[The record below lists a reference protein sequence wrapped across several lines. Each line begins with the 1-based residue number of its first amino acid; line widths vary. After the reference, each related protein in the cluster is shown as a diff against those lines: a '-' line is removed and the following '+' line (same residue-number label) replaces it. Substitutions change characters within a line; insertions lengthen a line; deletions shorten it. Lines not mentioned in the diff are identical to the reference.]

1 MINTKNKKKKKVY
14 LGLSVDILHHGH
26 INIIKK
32 AVQYGDLTV
41 GLLTDE
47 AISEKKRIPM
57 LTWEQRYKILSNIS
71 GVSKII
77 PQKEWDYSNTLIKE
91 KPDYL
96 IHGDDW
102 KNVNSIDFSMRRNVL
117 NTLKKINCKLIEIP
131 HTKDI
136 TSSILYDKINILTN
150 QTPSRANLL
159 RRILE
164 AKNFCRIIETHS
176 PLSALIAEKAF
187 HKEKNGKISEFDGF
201 WSSSLTDSTLK
212 GKPDIEVLEL
222 NQRLNNINEILDV
235 TSKPLIMDGDTGG
248 KPEHFEINIKSIER
262 LGISAVIIEDKKG
275 LKKNSLFGT
284 KVKQEQEDIK
294 TFSKKIK
301 IGKNS
306 SKSKDLMLI
315 ARIESFILNKNLDD
329 ALKRSDAY
337 INAGADGIMI
347 HSKDKNPE
355 KIFKFA
361 KKFRQNYPNITLVSV
376 PTSYNSVTEKQLI
389 NEGFNI
395 VIYANHLLRAA
406 YPAMQNVAQQI
417 LKNKRAYEIEKNL
430 LSIKK
435 ILKLIPGTE

>member
-1 MINTKNKKKKKVY
+1 MIKRKKKVY
-14 LGLSVDILHHGH
+14 LGLSVDVLHHGH

-32 AVQYGDLTV
+32 ANLYGDLTI

-47 AISEKKRIPM
+47 AIAEKKRLPM
-57 LTWEQRYKILSNIS
+57 LTWQQRFEILKNIN
-71 GVSKII
+71 GVSRII
-77 PQKEWDYSNTLIKE
+77 AQKEWDYSSTLLKE
-91 KPDYL
+91 KPDFL

-102 KNVNSIDFSMRRNVL
+102 KNINSIDYLMRRNVL
-117 NTLKKINCKLIEIP
+117 KTLEIINCKLIEIP
-131 HTKDI
+131 HTKDV
-136 TSSILYDKINILTN
+136 SSSVLYEKINFLTN
-150 QTPSRANLL
+150 QKPSRANLL
-159 RRILE
+159 RRILD
-164 AKNFCRIIETHS
+164 AKKFCRIIEAHS
-176 PLSALIAEKAF
+176 PLSALIAEKIKY
-187 HKEKNGKISEFDGF
+187 KEKNGKINEFDGF

-275 LKKNSLFGT
+275 LKKNSLFGN
-284 KVKQEQEDIK
+284 KVKQEQEDISV
-294 TFSKKIK
+294 FSKKIK

-315 ARIESFILNKNLDD
+315 ARVESFILNKDIKD
-329 ALKRSDAY
+329 AFKRSQAY
-337 INAGADGIMI
+337 IDAGADGIMI
-347 HSKDKNPE
+347 HSKDKDPKQILE
-355 KIFKFA
+355 FA
-361 KKFRQNYPNITLVSV
+361 KKFKNRYPEMPLVAV
-376 PTSYNSVTEKQLI
+376 PTSYNKIREKDLK

-406 YPAMQNVAQQI
+406 YPAMYNTAELI
-417 LKNKRAYEIEKNL
+417 LKNKRSYEAEKNL
-430 LSIKK
+430 LSIKE

>member
-1 MINTKNKKKKKVY
+1 MIKKKKKVY
-14 LGLSVDILHHGH
+14 LGLSVDVLHHGH

-32 AVQYGDLTV
+32 ANLYGDLTI

-47 AISEKKRIPM
+47 AIAEKKRLPM
-57 LTWEQRYKILSNIS
+57 LTWQQRFEILKNIN
-71 GVSKII
+71 GVSRII
-77 PQKEWDYSNTLIKE
+77 AQKEWDYSSTLLKE

-102 KNVNSIDFSMRRNVL
+102 KNINSIDYSMRRNVL
-117 NTLKKINCKLIEIP
+117 KTLEKINCKLIEIP
-131 HTKDI
+131 HTKDV
-136 TSSILYDKINILTN
+136 SSSVLYEKINFLTN
-150 QTPSRANLL
+150 QKPSRANLL
-159 RRILE
+159 RRILD
-164 AKNFCRIIETHS
+164 AKKFCRIIEAHS
-176 PLSALIAEKAF
+176 PLSALIAEKIKY
-187 HKEKNGKISEFDGF
+187 KEKNGKINEFDGF

-275 LKKNSLFGT
+275 LKKNSLFGN
-284 KVKQEQEDIK
+284 KVKQEQEDIS

-315 ARIESFILNKNLDD
+315 ARVESFILNKDIKD
-329 ALKRSDAY
+329 AFKRSQAY
-337 INAGADGIMI
+337 IDAGADGIMI
-347 HSKDKNPE
+347 HSKDKDPKQILE
-355 KIFKFA
+355 FA
-361 KKFRQNYPNITLVSV
+361 KKFKNRYPEMPLVAV
-376 PTSYNSVTEKQLI
+376 PTSYNKIREKDLI

-406 YPAMQNVAQQI
+406 YPAMYNTAELI
-417 LKNKRAYEIEKNL
+417 LKNKRSHEAEKNL
-430 LSIKK
+430 LSIKE

>member
-1 MINTKNKKKKKVY
+1 MKNRKKKKVY

-32 AVQYGDLTV
+32 AVQYGELTV

-57 LTWEQRYKILSNIS
+57 LTWEQRYKILSSIS

-102 KNVNSIDFSMRRNVL
+102 KNVDSIDYSMRRNVL

-164 AKNFCRIIETHS
+164 VKNFCRIIEAHS
-176 PLSALIAEKAF
+176 PLSALIAEKTLY
-187 HKEKNGKISEFDGF
+187 KEKNGKISEFDGF

-284 KVKQEQEDIK
+284 KVRQEQEDIK

-337 INAGADGIMI
+337 VDAGADGIMI

-361 KKFRQNYPNITLVSV
+361 KKFKQNYPEITLVSV
-376 PTSYNSVTEKQLI
+376 PTSYNSVTENQLI
-389 NEGFNI
+389 NEGFNV

-406 YPAMQNVAQQI
+406 YPAMHNAAYQI